1 MMDGGSFDGQRGCTG
16 EEWHAAC
23 AGTVRPAKY
32 MNLETVRR
40 SGKAVQTT
48 VWFVEEGGLLYVAAP
63 AHAGKVKR
71 IRHTSQVRIVPC
83 DSRGISTGTW
93 ANAEA
98 RLLDGQEAERAA
110 RLLSRKYGWQ
120 KRLVDLFGR
129 FKKWRSAIIEI
140 KL

>member
-1 MMDGGSFDGQRGCTG
+1 MGSEDVQVRNGTPHVPAQFDRQ
-16 EEWHAAC
+16 
-23 AGTVRPAKY
+23 KY

-63 AHAGKVKR
+63 AHTGKVKR

-120 KRLVDLFGR
+120 KRLVDQFGR